1 VSAPDASSQDTIAAI
16 ATPPGRGAVGILRL
30 SGPQAREIA
39 ARLCGKVG
47 APRRAVLRNFRDAGG
62 ERIDNGLVLY
72 FEAPRS
78 YTGEDVVELQGHGG
92 LVVTTLLLEAACAAG
107 ARPARPGEFSERA
120 FLNGRLDLAQA
131 EAVADLVEAGSRA
144 AARAAM
150 RSLHGDFSKRVAA
163 LLDELIALRAD
174 LEAALDFADEEVPWI
189 SDDSLHLRVT
199 ALVEAAAVLLREAAQ
214 GRRLRE
220 GMSIAIVGRPNAG
233 KSTLLN
239 LLAGAEAAIVSPH
252 PGTTRDLLR
261 EHILVDGLPLTV
273 IDTAGLRE
281 TEDVVEQEGVR
292 RAWDVL
298 AKAELVLYVGDDRSG
313 LTPEDQALM
322 ARLPEDRAV
331 LLVLNK
337 CDLSGAPPGREE
349 QAGQVRLRLSAA
361 TGAGLSLLREEI
373 KRAAGLDDNSENL
386 FTARARH
393 LDALQRA
400 QSSLRLARAHAA
412 RRASPELIAE
422 ELRQAQ
428 LAFDEI
434 GGRFSSEDLLG
445 RIFASFCIGK

>member
-1 VSAPDASSQDTIAAI
+1 MNTPDNTDTIAAI

-30 SGPQAREIA
+30 SGPQARDIA
-39 ARLCGKVG
+39 TRLCGKVG
-47 APRRAVLRNFRDAGG
+47 AARRAVLRNFRDAGG
-62 ERIDNGLVLY
+62 ERIDNGLVVY
-72 FEAPRS
+72 FQAPQS

-92 LVVTTLLLEAACAAG
+92 PLVTALLLEAACAAG

-120 FLNGRLDLAQA
+120 FLNGRLDLVQA
-131 EAVADLVEAGSRA
+131 EAVADLVDAGSRA

-150 RSLHGDFSKRVAA
+150 RSLHGDFSKRVSA

-189 SDDSLHLRVT
+189 SDDSLHLRIA
-199 ALVEAAAVLLREAAQ
+199 ALVEAGTILLREAAQ

-220 GMSIAIVGRPNAG
+220 GMSIALVGRPNAG
-233 KSTLLN
+233 KSTLRTR
-239 LLAGAEAAIVSPH
+239 LAGAEAAIVSPH

-281 TEDVVEQEGVR
+281 TEDAVEQEGVR
-292 RAWDVL
+292 RAWEAL
-298 AKAELVLYVGDDRSG
+298 AKAELVLYLADDRTG
-313 LTPEDQALM
+313 LTAEDQALM
-322 ARLPEDRAV
+322 ARLPEEGAV

-349 QAGQVRLRLSAA
+349 ADGRVRLRLSAA
-361 TGAGLSLLREEI
+361 TGAGLPVLREEI
-373 KRAAGLDDNSENL
+373 KRAAGMGDAGETL

-412 RRASPELIAE
+412 RRSPAELIAE

-434 GGRFSSEDLLG
+434 GGRFSTEDLLG